1 MQASPAIASSGNPGP
16 RSFAWFGAGPLHIED
31 LARDS
36 RRIIAAA
43 EFDLP
48 TDPEEE
54 DFDDDEDEDDDSD
67 HLQFSLESE
76 WR

>member
-1 MQASPAIASSGNPGP
+1 MMMNATSGTAFAGVYRLNPVARIGVRPFYAS
-16 RSFAWFGAGPLHIED
+16 
-31 LARDS
+31 
-36 RRIIAAA
+36 A

-67 HLQFSLESE
+67 RLQFSLESE